1 MRYGNQDICGWIDVF
16 WLRGGLRIS
25 ADEQIDFLR
34 RLESGDL
41 PFSDRVMSIVRRIM
55 QTEAGEGYVIRS
67 KTGWPF

>member
-1 MRYGNQDICGWIDVF
+1 MRYGNQDICGGIDVL
-16 WLRGGLRIS
+16 WLRRGLRIS

-55 QTEAGEGYVIRS
+55 QTEAGEEYVIRS